1 MLTKLRSP
9 NSKTK
14 SMLEDSLEKLT
25 GKYENSY
32 GLYNGKTGLC
42 ICYFVLA
49 KIEKNPDYEIKARI
63 LLDEI
68 SDNIGEVEELDFAN
82 GLAGIGW
89 GIEWLVQNNFVDAN
103 TDEILEDLDDE
114 LYKSVVFAKAASLS
128 LHNGTLG
135 KAMYFYKRL
144 MSQNPNPVRYR
155 TLCNQECLVLLT
167 DEINETLLNKE
178 TGLLSVE
185 TFRQNL
191 TPIQMG
197 EIAQC
202 LVFLLKLI
210 LLRVNAEVTEKL
222 ICAILSHAG
231 KYAETYAAPNS
242 KEHEDAA
249 RYLLHS
255 YLLGGIKLND
265 IGVIKNATCLLEMFS
280 LKETEIDDNSLFKN
294 YLDTRLEHLLN
305 KETMPRNIQI
315 PKTVFD
321 FLASCDIN
329 KKDQPDSWNEAWLLS

>member
-1 MLTKLRSP
+1 METIIESIENPTALIENQL
-9 NSKTK
+9 
-14 SMLEDSLEKLT
+14 LKLT
-25 GKYENSY
+25 VEYENSY

-42 ICYFVLA
+42 ICYFILSE
-49 KIEKNPDYEIKARI
+49 IENNPNYEINARI

-68 SDNIGEVEELDFAN
+68 SDHIGDVEDLDFAN

-89 GIEWLVQNNFVDAN
+89 GIEWLVQNDFVDAN

-144 MSQNPNPVRYR
+144 TAQNPNPVRYR

-185 TFRQNL
+185 NLRQNL
-191 TPIQMG
+191 TLSQLT

-202 LVFLLKLI
+202 LVFLIKLI
-210 LLRVNAEVTEKL
+210 PLRVNAEVTEKL
-222 ICAILSHAG
+222 ICAILSFTA
-231 KYAETYAAPNS
+231 KYAETFTTPNT
-242 KEHEDAA
+242 KEQADAYQ
-249 RYLLHS
+249 YLLYS

-265 IGVIKNATCLLEMFS
+265 SAVIKSATDVIEKFS
-280 LKETEIDDNSLFKN
+280 LNETEITDNNLFKN
-294 YLDTRLEHLLN
+294 YLDTRIEHLLN
-305 KETMPRNIQI
+305 LETKPKNIQI
-315 PKTVFD
+315 PKAVFD
-321 FLASCDIN
+321 ILASGTLN
-329 KKDQPDSWNEAWLLS
+329 KKGDLWNEAWLLS